1 MGSFAP
7 LPKLTHAIHLHAHT
21 YAHENTFDYLSIHNI
36 WKRIMPHQFQQIISV
51 FVVPFVSPVS
61 SPLCW
66 YVGMFCVCVI
76 FYEIHI
82 IYIWFKAHYP
92 KIYEFTICLIDAK
105 LKLASKTFRWEMKY
119 RCYASL
125 MRSTLSLSRYISLS
139 FIGCGRVFVNYLVS
153 RLRYSQL
160 FSR

>member
-1 MGSFAP
+1 MRYTCTHTHTHTKIRSIIYLYTTFESASCHNNFSKLFRFSWFHLF
-7 LPKLTHAIHLHAHT
+7 LP
-21 YAHENTFDYLSIHNI
+21 YLLL
-36 WKRIMPHQFQQIISV
+36 F
-51 FVVPFVSPVS
+51 
-61 SPLCW
+61 
-66 YVGMFCVCVI
+66 VGMLVCFVCMI

-119 RCYASL
+119 RCYTSL
-125 MRSTLSLSRYISLS
+125 VRSTLSLSRYISLS